1 MYTGDALAVRI
12 AHDEHRRLYDYWQ
25 TKAPPGKL
33 PARKD
38 IDPLDIPGM
47 LPRIALIDVLREA
60 EGVTFRYRLAGTE
73 IVERAGRDPTG
84 RRFDELYRGD
94 YLVNAVNTYSHIVEA
109 AAPHLSE
116 RTFPLVEGKEFLRYD
131 RLILPLAA
139 DGRTVDMLILLIAV
153 IEHRRDDRPSAN
165 R

>member
-1 MYTGDALAVRI
+1 MYTGDALATRI
-12 AHDEHRRLYDYWQ
+12 VHDEQRRLYDYWQ
-25 TKAPPGKL
+25 SKASPSKL

-84 RRFDELYRGD
+84 KRFDELYCGD
-94 YLVNAVNTYSHIVEA
+94 YLTNALNTYARIVEA
-109 AAPHLSE
+109 PAPHLSE

-153 IEHRRDDRPSAN
+153 IEHRRDVWLSAN
-165 R
+165 P